1 MGKNAIVG
9 EQRKIILSDIVKEDT
24 DNKNE
29 TIIYE

>member
-1 MGKNAIVG
+1 MGKNAIAD

>member
-1 MGKNAIVG
+1 MSKNAIAG